1 MRRSL
6 PPRHWVGLVA
16 SAVAVALAVGAAIVW
31 PGLDAQE
38 TPPVDTSVW
47 ALQTG
52 DGRRYARVNT
62 SIGELDTV
70 RSVGNPSSVAQS
82 GGAAYLFTDSSS
94 RLTRID
100 EALPANLDEQTLRAS
115 PATPAGTIDVV
126 TAGDFVAYR
135 TDAGAV
141 FAGRLSA
148 DQAVQIDPFR
158 DASTDAPQY
167 TADAIAIDERGI
179 LFAYSASDAA
189 VLRYDVTAGKVKG
202 RDPLAIAPL
211 AAPAITAAGDRW
223 AVVDTTTGE
232 VWLRDAGNSV
242 RAPTTGA
249 VVVAD
254 PDPSG
259 AAVLLADESSL
270 VRVPVDGSAL
280 TTLVGAPGA
289 ARGTPARP
297 LVHDGEVF
305 AAWLPQSD
313 AGGVLWS
320 SRDGEKPL
328 DYAGS
333 VLPDDRRPVFSATG
347 AAVILNETRSGWVWT
362 VPGGALVRSSQ
373 DWSLDT
379 RANPAAAP
387 SEDQLSVVI
396 DPRPPVAEPDAFGVR
411 AGDLASLPVLLND
424 HDPNTDVLS
433 IDPTSVTGLDPG
445 FGTVSL
451 TDQDQRLAVRVAP
464 GATGSATF
472 RYAVTDGTSGA
483 GLISPPTTV
492 TLTVAPAAQNTAPQW
507 CGVQRCLLPWPTPE
521 VARGGTIT
529 IPVLSGWVDP
539 EGDPLLLLSVRDL
552 SVSAGSA
559 TGSVAATPSG
569 DVVYQHH
576 DDGAAGDGPPQV
588 ELAVTVADTAG
599 ATTTKSLIVRIS
611 EKPALGVQSFA
622 VLDSVGAG
630 LTVDVAPHV
639 TGTAGALSLTSV
651 RVLDGAQASATVVG
665 GTTSFDFTAA
675 QPGTYRVGFT
685 VSDGAGSGGAGSGG
699 AGSGGAGSGGAGSGG
714 AAPAGG
720 SEATGTARVTLLPAD
735 APAGL
740 ATAPVV
746 AFVHP
751 QEDSTLDVFA
761 AVTNPTRRVLL
772 LSDVVAH
779 PDPGA
784 STSVDAVGQSDLRV
798 SGTTAS
804 GASGRLGTVT
814 YVVSDGTDDAGAR
827 VEGVASVYLLPPA
840 PELAPIAVD
849 DTVVVRAGSQV
860 DIPVLA
866 NDIAPSG
873 GRPTLNPASVVSS
886 TPDALA
892 FASGDL
898 LRYLAPT
905 EPGDYDIRYSV
916 YTTGAPLLADDATV
930 RVRVLSDDSNRPPAP
945 SALQGRV
952 LAGQSTLIAFDPF
965 AEDPDG
971 DVVTL
976 DRIVSQ
982 PATGAATIS
991 ADGTGIVYSS
1001 VAGFR
1006 GQASFRYRVI
1016 DPFGQTG
1023 EATVRVGV
1031 RDGQSDPSPVT
1042 FTDYV
1047 QVQAGRDNSIR
1058 VSPLANDID
1067 PTGGILRLMTVRP
1080 DLPATHADGSVS
1092 GQYAVQAARVR
1103 TSDASTVTIAA
1114 GTEPTT
1120 ISYLYD
1126 VKSGSGN
1133 TARGLIV
1140 VRVVRESVPDYPVVA
1155 DTVLTAENR
1164 SDYTTGVDVLGGKA
1178 TWSGGDVSSLSVG
1191 LWNPQ
1196 GDVAVDGDRL
1206 SGRLPATT
1214 RIIPFAVTGEGVDGP
1229 ITTYAFLRVPGDDDL
1244 TLALRKGTPA
1254 QRVDELGSVAFDMA
1268 TLVALPPGGAL
1279 EVGPEIRASG
1289 ARPEGSCTAD
1299 GGAVVRYAAGAG
1311 APWADA
1317 CQVPVRLAG
1326 QSDWTYLSV
1335 PITVVAQNPQP
1346 VLQPASI
1353 TVGPGETAT
1362 FALRDMTSWQL
1373 REDWAGIA
1381 YSVGYSGS
1389 AFTVSFQES
1398 SPQGPT
1404 VTVTGADRAIPGAE
1418 EAATVNVTSHPG
1430 VAPARL
1436 ILRVGAAPSTLP
1448 RGGSVT
1454 QQCSQATGTS
1464 CTFDVIGALDEVNPL
1479 PRTPLEVAGVIG
1491 VGACVGV
1498 TFDVVSPTAVRAS
1511 WTTDAPGA
1519 TCAAAFSVRDA
1530 QGRTTNAERDGRI
1543 LLDLQGYPRAPSSVT
1558 QVGYADG
1565 SLTLRVD
1572 PGEARSA
1579 YPALTGFVVRAD
1591 GQEITRCAADGS
1603 CPPIASPNGQ
1613 QRTFE
1618 VTAVNAVG
1626 ESLSAVRTT
1635 AWAFGAP
1642 ATPTGITTHPVV
1654 TPSGEGG
1661 IVRLAIAAVDPVSTG
1676 MLEISSPVGDTV
1688 RVPVAAGQTRVDV
1701 PAFRVGAN
1709 TATVVTITAL
1719 PRYTVPS
1726 GVGGPTAGTPATV
1739 QANGIGAPLDA
1750 ALTLDSASE
1759 GAGLSTVRATATA
1772 RSNGDGAQLRYGIVQ
1787 AETEQDARRCTA
1799 TAGGESAS
1807 FTGLPDGQDYGFA
1820 VCVESWFDGELY
1832 GRATATASVRAAQ
1845 SANAPVGWT
1854 FVVDP
1859 TPQVGVDPAAPQG
1872 QQARWSITAA
1882 PTSTDT
1888 PPRNNDP
1895 QFDAGPPTSVYDRD
1909 PGIRVRYVHRVWGTA
1924 SAWANVT
1931 PAPGSAPYQV
1941 QARWSVASCVG
1952 GSTLQTSA
1960 DSSNDPSGAKAAIT
1974 FDPAGIIYRDALGA
1988 VLAPVADPW
1997 LVPVGTASV
2006 SGISVTVSWAA
2017 QGWNLAPATSSFAAT
2032 CQPNLPPTP

>member
-1 MRRSL
+1 MRRA
-6 PPRHWVGLVA
+6 RVVGVV
-16 SAVAVALAVGAAIVW
+16 SAAAALAVVIGVAIVW
-31 PGLDAQE
+31 PGLDAQQ

-62 SIGELDTV
+62 AIGELDTV
-70 RSVGNPSSVAQS
+70 RSVGNPSSLAQA

-100 EALPANLDEQTLRAS
+100 EAQPADLDEQTLRAS
-115 PATPAGTIDVV
+115 PSTPSGTVDVV

-148 DQAVQIDPFR
+148 DDTAQIDPFR
-158 DASTDAPQY
+158 NGSPDAPQY
-167 TADAIAIDERGI
+167 AASAIAIDERGI
-179 LFAYSASDAA
+179 LFAYSASDRA
-189 VLRYDVTAGKVKG
+189 VLRYDVGAGRVKG
-202 RDPLAIAPL
+202 RDPLAIATL

-223 AVVDTTTGE
+223 AVVDTASGD
-232 VWLRDAGNSV
+232 VWLRDAASSV

-249 VVVAD
+249 VVVAP

-259 AAVLLADESSL
+259 SAVLVADQDSL
-270 VRVPVDGSAL
+270 VRIPVDG
-280 TTLVGAPGA
+280 TTITTPVGAPGA
-289 ARGTPARP
+289 GLGTPARP
-297 LVHDGEVF
+297 IVHDGTVM
-305 AAWLPQSD
+305 AAWLPQGS
-313 AGGVLWS
+313 AGGVMWS

-333 VLPDDRRPVFSATG
+333 VLPADRRPVFSATDG
-347 AAVILNETRSGWVWT
+347 AVILNETRSGWVWT
-362 VPGGALVRSSQ
+362 APGGELVRSSQ
-373 DWSLDT
+373 DWSLDSS
-379 RANPAAAP
+379 ANQAAA
-387 SEDQLSVVI
+387 SSDDQLSVVI

-411 AGDLASLPVLLND
+411 ADALASLPVLLND

-433 IDPTSVTGLDPG
+433 IDPASVTGLDPG
-445 FGTVSL
+445 FGTLTL
-451 TDQDQRLAVRVAP
+451 TDHDQRLAVRVAP
-464 GATGSATF
+464 GATGTATF
-472 RYAVTDGTSGA
+472 QYAVTDGTSGG
-483 GLISPPTTV
+483 GLTSPPTTV
-492 TLTVAPAAQNTAPQW
+492 TLTVASPTQNTAPAW
-507 CGVQRCLLPWPTPE
+507 CGVPRCLLPWPTPE

-539 EGDPLLLLSVRDL
+539 EGDPLLLESVRDL
-552 SVSAGSA
+552 SGPDGR
-559 TGSVAATPSG
+559 GSVVATPSG

-576 DDGAAGDGPPQV
+576 DNGAGDAGQQV

-599 ATTTKSLIVRIS
+599 AVTTKSLVVRIS
-611 EKPALGVQSFA
+611 DKPVMAVQSFA
-622 VLDSVGAG
+622 VLDSVGEG

-639 TGTAGALSLTSV
+639 TGTAGAISLTSV
-651 RVLDGAQASATVVG
+651 RVLDGAQAAATVVG
-665 GTTSFDFTAA
+665 GTTSFDLDAA
-675 QPGTYRVGFT
+675 QPGTYRIGFT
-685 VSDGAGSGGAGSGG
+685 VSDGD
-699 AGSGGAGSGGAGSGG
+699 
-714 AAPAGG
+714 
-720 SEATGTARVTLLPAD
+720 SESDGTARVTLLAAD

-751 QEDSTLDVFA
+751 QEDATLDVLA

-784 STSVDAVGQSDLRV
+784 SLSVDAVGQSDLRV

-804 GASGRLGTVT
+804 GASGRVGTVT
-814 YVVSDGTDDAGAR
+814 YAVSDGTDDAGAR
-827 VEGVASVYLLPPA
+827 VEGIASVYLLPPA

-849 DTVVVRAGSQV
+849 DTVVVRAGAQV

-873 GRPTLNPASVVSS
+873 GRPTLNPASIVSS

-892 FASGDL
+892 FASGDA

-905 EPGDYDIRYSV
+905 EPGEYDIRYSV

-930 RVRVLSDDSNRPPAP
+930 RVRVLSDDANRPPAP

-952 LAGQSTLIAFDPF
+952 LAGQSTVIPFDSF

-1006 GQASFRYRVI
+1006 GQVSFRYRVV
-1016 DPFGQTG
+1016 DAFGLTG

-1058 VSPLANDID
+1058 VSPLAADID
-1067 PTGGILRLMTVRP
+1067 PTGGTLRVTAVRP
-1080 DLPATHADGSVS
+1080 DLPETLADGSVND
-1092 GQYAVQAARVR
+1092 QYAVHAARVR
-1103 TSDASTVTIAA
+1103 SFDASTVTIAA

-1120 ISYLYD
+1120 MSYLYD
-1126 VKSGSGN
+1126 VKSTSGN

-1140 VRVVRESVPDYPVVA
+1140 VRVVRESVPDYPVVT
-1155 DTVLTAENR
+1155 DTVLTAEDR
-1164 SDYTTGVDVLGGKA
+1164 SDFETGVDVLGGKA
-1178 TWSGGDVSSLSVG
+1178 AWSGGEVSSLSIG
-1191 LWNPQ
+1191 LWHPK
-1196 GDVAVDGDRL
+1196 DDSVRVDGVRL
-1206 SGRLPATT
+1206 SGRLPAAT
-1214 RIIPFAVTGEGVDGP
+1214 RIIPFAVTGQGIDGP
-1229 ITTYAFLRVPGDDDL
+1229 VTTYAFLRVPGDDDL
-1244 TLALRKGTPA
+1244 ALALRRGTPP
-1254 QRVDELGSVAFDMA
+1254 QRVDELGAVSFDMA
-1268 TLVALPPGGAL
+1268 AVVAMPRGAAL
-1279 EVGPEIRASG
+1279 EVGSDIRASG
-1289 ARPEGSCTAD
+1289 ARPAGSCTAD
-1299 GGAVVRYAAGAG
+1299 GTTAVRYTAGAG

-1326 QSDWTYLSV
+1326 QADWTYLSV
-1335 PITVVAQNPQP
+1335 PITVVAQDPQP
-1346 VLQPASI
+1346 VLRSASI
-1353 TVGPGETAT
+1353 TVGPGETTT
-1362 FALRDMTSWQL
+1362 FELRDMTSWQL
-1373 REDWAGIA
+1373 REDWSGIS
-1381 YSVGYSGS
+1381 YSVTPSGT
-1389 AFTVSFQES
+1389 AFAVSL
-1398 SPQGPT
+1398 QGSI
-1404 VTVTGADRAIPGAE
+1404 VTVTGADRAMPGTE
-1418 EAATVNVTSHPG
+1418 ESAIVNVTSHAG

-1454 QQCSQATGTS
+1454 QQCSQAAGST
-1464 CTFDVIGALDEVNPL
+1464 CTFDVVGAVDEVNPL
-1479 PRTPLEVAGVIG
+1479 PRTPLEVTAVAAT
-1491 VGACVGV
+1491 GACVGISFAV
-1498 TFDVVSPTAVRAS
+1498 ASPTAVRAS
-1511 WTTDAPGA
+1511 WTTEAPGA
-1519 TCAAAFSVRDA
+1519 TCTATFTVRDA
-1530 QGRTTNAERDGRI
+1530 QGRSTNAARDGRI

-1558 QVGYADG
+1558 QVAYADG

-1572 PGEARSA
+1572 PGDARSA
-1579 YPALTGFVVRAD
+1579 YPALSGFVVRSD
-1591 GQEITRCAADGS
+1591 GQVVTQCATDGS
-1603 CPPIASPNGQ
+1603 CPAVASPNGEK
-1613 QRTFE
+1613 RTFD

-1626 ESLSAVRTT
+1626 ESLNGVRTT
-1635 AWAFGAP
+1635 AWAFNTP
-1642 ATPTGITTHPVV
+1642 ATPSGVTAHPVV
-1654 TPSGEGG
+1654 TPDGEGG
-1661 IVRLAIAAVDPVSTG
+1661 VVRLTIASVDPADTG
-1676 MLEISSPVGDTV
+1676 MLEISSPVGETI
-1688 RVPVAAGQTRVDV
+1688 RVPVALGQTRVEV
-1701 PAFRVGAN
+1701 PVFRVGAN
-1709 TATVVTITAL
+1709 SATLMTVTPL
-1719 PRYTVPS
+1719 PRFSVPP
-1726 GVGGPTAGTPATV
+1726 GVGGPRTGMPVTV
-1739 QANGIGAPLDA
+1739 QANGVGAPQDA
-1750 ALTLDSASE
+1750 ALALSSASE
-1759 GAGLSTVRATATA
+1759 GGGTSTVRATATA
-1772 RSNGDGAQLRYGIVQ
+1772 RSNGDGAQLRYAIVQ
-1787 AETEQDARRCTA
+1787 DGQRCSA

-1807 FTGLPDGQDYGFA
+1807 FGGLPDGQEYAFT

-1832 GRATATASVRAAQ
+1832 GRTTATASVRAAQ

-1859 TPQVGVDPAAPQG
+1859 TAQISD
-1872 QQARWSITAA
+1872 QQARWRITAA
-1882 PTSTDT
+1882 PTSSDV

-1895 QFDAGPPTSVYDRD
+1895 QFDGGPPTSVYDRD
-1909 PGIRVRYVHRVWGTA
+1909 PGIRVRYVHRFWGTA

-1941 QARWSVASCVG
+1941 QARWAVASCVG

-1974 FDPAGIIYRDALGA
+1974 FDPAGIVYLDATGT
-1988 VLAPVADPW
+1988 VLPRSADPW
-1997 LVPVGTASV
+1997 TVPVGTVSV
-2006 SGISVTVSWAA
+2006 GGIGVTVSWAA
-2017 QGWNLAPATSSFAAT
+2017 QGWNLAPASSSFGAS
-2032 CQPNLPPTP
+2032 CEPNLPPSP